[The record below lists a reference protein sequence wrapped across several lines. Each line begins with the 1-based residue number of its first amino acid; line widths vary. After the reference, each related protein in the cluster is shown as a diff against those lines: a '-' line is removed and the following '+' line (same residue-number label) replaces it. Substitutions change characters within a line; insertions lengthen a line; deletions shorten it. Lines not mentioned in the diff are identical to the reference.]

1 MIPVCEPDISDGE
14 IANVLECVKS
24 GWISSQGPF
33 IGKLEATFAS
43 FHGVKHAVALANG
56 TAAVEVAL
64 HAAGVGRGDEV
75 ILPSFTIISVA
86 LAVVRLGAIPRFV
99 DVDAV
104 TWNLDPD
111 QVEAAIT
118 PKTRAVVVVHTY
130 GHPAEMDRLME
141 IARRHGLK
149 VVEDTAEGIAS
160 RWKGKLCG
168 TFGDVAAFSL
178 YANKLVTTGEG
189 GIIITDDDEAAA
201 RARKYINLY
210 FGQEERF
217 AHTDLGYNF
226 RMTNLQAAVGV
237 AQMERIEEFIQ
248 KKARVGAWYAERL
261 RNSRLVEFQKSVGDV
276 DVVYWMY
283 CVTLKDEVNMTAAT
297 VMEKLKEKG
306 IGTRPF
312 FKGLHLQE
320 PLRQYVEAD
329 AAYPVTERIY
339 ERGFYLPSSVTLSE
353 AEVARVCEALEDLA

>member
-111 QVEAAIT
+111 QVEAAVT
-118 PKTRAVVVVHTY
+118 PRTRAVVIVHTY
-130 GHPAEMDRLME
+130 GHPADMDRLME

-149 VVEDTAEGIAS
+149 VVEDTAEAIAS

-189 GIIITDDDEAAA
+189 GIIITDDDEAAT

-237 AQMERIEEFIQ
+237 AQMERIEEFKQ
-248 KKARVGAWYAERL
+248 KKAQVGAWYAERL
-261 RNSRLVEFQKSVGDV
+261 RNSRLVDFQKTVGDV

-306 IGTRPF
+306 VGTRPF
-312 FKGLHLQE
+312 FKGLHLQA

-353 AEVARVCEALEDLA
+353 AEVASVCEALEDLA